1 MIDKETFVELAGE
14 IAEWHKQT
22 FPDASEDG
30 QVLKLSEEFTELFEA
45 EKEDDE
51 AAHWKETADI
61 VIVSGVLFV
70 RYKNE
75 LGRFIFDR
83 IMDIL
88 YMSTSMP
95 IVLNAVQTK
104 MEINR
109 RRKWVKLPDGRYK
122 HIEGKNE

>member
-95 IVLNAVQTK
+95 IVLNAVKTK

-122 HIEGKNE
+122 HVEREKE

>member
-95 IVLNAVQTK
+95 IVLNAVKTK

-122 HIEGKNE
+122 HIED

>member
-95 IVLNAVQTK
+95 IVLNAVKTK

>member
-51 AAHWKETADI
+51 AAYWKETADI

-88 YMSTSMP
+88 YMSMSMP
-95 IVLNAVQTK
+95 IVLNAVKTK

-122 HIEGKNE
+122 HVEGEKE